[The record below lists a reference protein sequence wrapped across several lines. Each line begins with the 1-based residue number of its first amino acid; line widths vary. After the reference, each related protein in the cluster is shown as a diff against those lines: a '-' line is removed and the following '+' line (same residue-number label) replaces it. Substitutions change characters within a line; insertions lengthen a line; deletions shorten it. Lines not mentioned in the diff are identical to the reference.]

1 MLGQIANYLEADESP
16 EDFFQ
21 RLMAFVEDTL
31 LHANSLSHH
40 GDVTTE
46 DEELTPTLENFIV
59 LTWRRSINPELPNRV
74 KQRYG
79 TELRSRTL
87 ASIKPEISRSL
98 TSLLDEI
105 RTATDAKIMG
115 TAVSSYRK
123 PIGNRSQY
131 KMSTRPNCSSRSC
144 PLCKQAN
151 RPQIGH
157 FLSECSFLPEQ
168 DRRYIAKARQ
178 IADICDD
185 PADLETRPHADKPD
199 SDTDDPGPSP
209 STHVF
214 RIQTR

>member
-123 PIGNRSQY
+123 PIGDRSQY